1 VHGNA
6 KVVGGN
12 AMVDCVDCS
21 VPLTESSIEC
31 LVNAGIKIVGR
42 HYTTDDTCLTLAEAR
57 LISAAGLQIIA
68 IYESSAPSRVGNS
81 MQDGEGDWSSAV
93 AIANAVQQPAGSL
106 IYIHIP
112 FADPTPYTSLIYYLQ
127 GFGEAGPQA
136 PGIYG
141 SAEVCELGM
150 GQRLSFGAWQ
160 TEPHGGFD
168 RYMVR
173 QQASGQSLCG
183 VICNTAQLSG
193 STKVSIYNPVDIG
206 SFTVPA
212 A

>member
-1 VHGNA
+1 MA
-6 KVVGGN
+6 
-12 AMVDCVDCS
+12 DCVDCS
-21 VPLTESSIEC
+21 VPLTESSIAC
-31 LVNAGIKIVGR
+31 LVNAGITIVGR

-57 LISAAGLQIIA
+57 LISAAGLRIIA

-81 MQDGEGDWSSAV
+81 MEDGEGDWSSAV
-93 AIANAVQQPAGSL
+93 AIANAVQQPGESL

-112 FADPTPYTSLIYYLQ
+112 FADPTPYTSLIEYLQ
-127 GFGEAGPQA
+127 GFGAAGPQA

-141 SAEVCELGM
+141 SAKVCEFGM
-150 GQRLSFGAWQ
+150 GQTLSFGAWQ
-160 TEPHGGFD
+160 TEPQGGFD

-173 QQASGQSLCG
+173 QQASALSLCG
-183 VICNTAQLSG
+183 VICNTAQLGG
-193 STKVSIYNPVDIG
+193 STKVGITNPVDIG